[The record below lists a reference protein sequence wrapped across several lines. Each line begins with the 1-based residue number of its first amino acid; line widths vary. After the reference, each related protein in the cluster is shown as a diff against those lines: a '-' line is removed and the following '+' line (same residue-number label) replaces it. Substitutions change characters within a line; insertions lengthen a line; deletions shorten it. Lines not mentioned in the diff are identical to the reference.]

1 MLLHVLL
8 DPVGRDTID
17 FRDINTLAA
26 TPVDGAQ
33 LVDLLPERAVKDRLS
48 LGCLERNF
56 LTHYR

>member
-1 MLLHVLL
+1 MLLHMLL
-8 DPVGRDTID
+8 DPVGRDAID
-17 FRDINTLAA
+17 FRDIYALAA

-33 LVDLLPERAVKDRLS
+33 LVDLLPERTVKDRLS